1 VEFAVSPEMGQAV
14 LACPTKQGMGQQHF
28 PKRRG
33 IWDESGFV
41 AQALLPAWSRL
52 WTPDLMEL
60 G

>member
-1 VEFAVSPEMGQAV
+1 MGQAV